1 MQRKEK
7 IVILLFI
14 LIISLFTAVSF
25 HKKLYRE
32 ELPLAREELLKS
44 TRAQQVIMVKN
55 RIDINKA
62 GRYTLTKLPGIGP
75 KFAERIID
83 YRNKNNGFT
92 SKEQLLDIKGI
103 GPKKYEAIKNRIDV
117 NVPE

>member
-1 MQRKEK
+1 MQEKEK
-7 IVILLFI
+7 IIILLSI
-14 LIISLFTAVSF
+14 LIISVFTAVSF
-25 HKKLYRE
+25 HKKLYQE
-32 ELPLAREELLKS
+32 ELPLTREESLKS
-44 TRAQQVIMVKN
+44 THAQQVIAAKK

-83 YRNKNNGFT
+83 YRNRNNGFT

-103 GPKKYEAIKNRIDV
+103 GIKKYEAIKDRIKVDV
-117 NVPE
+117 SE